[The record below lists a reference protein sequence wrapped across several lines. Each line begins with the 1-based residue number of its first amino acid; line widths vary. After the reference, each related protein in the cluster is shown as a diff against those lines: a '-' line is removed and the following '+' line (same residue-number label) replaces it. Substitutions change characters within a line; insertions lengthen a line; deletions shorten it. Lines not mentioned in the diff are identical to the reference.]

1 MTSWH
6 HQLGTGQD
14 EFTLARD
21 TQHTCT
27 MPRLSSLCRMKTTH
41 GMTLCP
47 KARLHVVCMFMMIL
61 PAQNDPDG
69 GRAGQGREELACIKL

>member
-1 MTSWH
+1 MTSWL
-6 HQLGTGQD
+6 HQLGPGQD

-27 MPRLSSLCRMKTTH
+27 VPRLSSLCRVKPTH

-47 KARLHVVCMFMMIL
+47 KARLHVVCMFMMVL
-61 PAQNDPDG
+61 PVPNDTDE
-69 GRAGQGREELACIKL
+69 GRAGQGRKELACIEL